1 MPFGIIAPIVGAAV
15 GIYGANKQA
24 NAAKSA
30 QQERNNATEAQYQ
43 YNKERWEMDK
53 QKMLADREF
62 KVKEIEERARQEGQ
76 LAGFKDASAARQYN
90 YQLQI
95 RNKQQDTNER
105 MYAKSNAIFQQQLGL
120 NALQERSA
128 RMDERQQLEEIKAEK
143 RYEKN
148 TAYLDGIIAEGEI
161 RARGQMGRSVQKAR
175 SVQTLKTATALT
187 LLDLSLQNATTA
199 SESAI
204 RNIKQDRTVADLNA
218 YATKM
223 LDPGVLPMPVQ
234 PLPTPMSTFMY
245 PRVYEDYDFGPEPVR
260 GAMISPSSASAQVWG
275 SSISSLAGMASQIVS
290 GFTPNVTTP
299 V

>member
-1 MPFGIIAPIVGAAV
+1 MFGIIAPIVGAAV

-30 QQERNNATEAQYQ
+30 QQERNNATEAQYE

-275 SSISSLAGMASQIVS
+275 SSISSLAGMASQIVQ
-290 GFTPNVTTP
+290 GFTPNVTA
-299 V
+299 

>member
-1 MPFGIIAPIVGAAV
+1 MFGVIAPIVGAAV

-43 YNKERWEMDK
+43 YNKEKWAMDK
-53 QKMLADREF
+53 EKMLADREF

-76 LAGFKDASAARQYN
+76 LAGYKDASAARQYN

-275 SSISSLAGMASQIVS
+275 SSISSLAGMASQIVQ
-290 GFTPNVTTP
+290 GFTPNV

>member
-1 MPFGIIAPIVGAAV
+1 MFGIIAPIVGAAV

-30 QQERNNATEAQYQ
+30 QQERNSAVDAQYE
-43 YNKERWEMDK
+43 YDKEKWAMEK
-53 QKMLADREF
+53 QQMLANREF
-62 KVKEIEERARQEGQ
+62 KVKEIEERARQEGE
-76 LAGFKDASAARQYN
+76 LAGFKDATAARQYN

-128 RMDERQQLEEIKAEK
+128 RMDERQSLEEIKAEK

-260 GAMISPSSASAQVWG
+260 GAMISPSSASAAVWG
-275 SSISSLAGMASQIVS
+275 SSISSLAGMASQIV
-290 GFTPNVTTP
+290 GNFTPNV

>member
-1 MPFGIIAPIVGAAV
+1 MFGVIAPIVGAAV

-24 NAAKSA
+24 NAAKNA
-30 QQERNNATEAQYQ
+30 QQERNNATEAQYE
-43 YNKERWEMDK
+43 YNKERWAMDK

-76 LAGFKDASAARQYN
+76 LAGFKDASNARQFN

-105 MYAKSNAIFQQQLGL
+105 MFDKSNAIYQSQLGL

-148 TAYLDGIIAEGEI
+148 TAYLDGIIAEGQI

-234 PLPTPMSTFMY
+234 PLPTPQSTFMY
-245 PRVYEDYDFGPEPVR
+245 PRVYQDYDFGPEPVK
-260 GAMISPSSASAQVWG
+260 GAIISPSNASAAVWG
-275 SSISSLAGMASQIVS
+275 SSISSLAGMASQIVQ
-290 GFTPNVTTP
+290 GFTPNVTA
-299 V
+299 

>member
-1 MPFGIIAPIVGAAV
+1 MFGIIAPIVGAAV

-105 MYAKSNAIFQQQLGL
+105 MYAKSNAIFEQQLGL

-223 LDPGVLPMPVQ
+223 LDPGILPMPVE
-234 PLPTPMSTFMY
+234 PLPTPQATFMY
-245 PRVYEDYDFGPEPVR
+245 PRVYEDYDFGPEPVP
-260 GAMISPSSASAQVWG
+260 GAMISPSSASAAVWG
-275 SSISSLAGMASQIVS
+275 SSISSLAGMASDIVGTS
-290 GFTPNVTTP
+290 IPKIFS
-299 V
+299 

>member
-1 MPFGIIAPIVGAAV
+1 MFGIIAPIVGAAV

-24 NAAKSA
+24 NAQRDA
-30 QQERNNATEAQYQ
+30 QQSRNDATAAQYE
-43 YNKERWEMDK
+43 YDKEKWAMDK
-53 QKMLADREF
+53 QQMLANREF
-62 KVKEIEERARQEGQ
+62 KVREIEERARAEGE

-95 RNKQQDTNER
+95 RDKQQDTNER
-105 MYAKSNAIFQQQLGL
+105 MYAKSNAIFQSQLGL

-161 RARGQMGRSVQKAR
+161 RARGQMGRSVAKAR

-218 YATKM
+218 FASKM

-234 PLPTPMSTFMY
+234 PLPTPMAQFMY
-245 PRVYEDYDFGPEPVR
+245 PRTYEDYDFGPEPIQ
-260 GAMISPSSASAQVWG
+260 GAMISPNSAAAQVWG
-275 SSISSLAGMASQIVS
+275 SSITSLAGAASQIVS
-290 GFTPNVTTP
+290 NFTPSV

>member
-1 MPFGIIAPIVGAAV
+1 MFGIIAPIVGAAV

-30 QQERNNATEAQYQ
+30 QAERNNATAAQHE
-43 YNKERWEMDK
+43 YNKEKWEMDK
-53 QKMLADREF
+53 QKMLADRDF
-62 KVKEIEERARQEGQ
+62 AVQEIEKRAREEGQ
-76 LAGFKDASAARQYN
+76 LAGFKDATAARQYN

-95 RNKQQDTNER
+95 RDKQQDTNER
-105 MYAKSNAIFQQQLGL
+105 MFAKSNAIFQSQLGL
-120 NALQERSA
+120 NALQERQA
-128 RMDERQQLEEIKAEK
+128 RMDERQQLSEIHAEK

-148 TAYLDGIIAEGEI
+148 TAYIDGILAEGAI
-161 RARGQMGRSVQKAR
+161 RARGVTGRSAEKAR
-175 SVQTLKTATALT
+175 SVATMKAATTLT

-204 RNIKQDRTVADLNA
+204 RGITRDRTVADLNA
-218 YATKM
+218 YASKM

-245 PRVYEDYDFGPEPVR
+245 PRTYNDYDFGPEPVA

-290 GFTPNVTTP
+290 GFTPNVTG
-299 V
+299 

>member
-1 MPFGIIAPIVGAAV
+1 MFGVIAPIVGAAV

-30 QQERNNATEAQYQ
+30 QQERNNATEAQYE

-234 PLPTPMSTFMY
+234 PLPTPMSQFMY

-260 GAMISPSSASAQVWG
+260 GAMISPNSAAAQVWG

-290 GFTPNVTTP
+290 GFTPNVTA
-299 V
+299 

>member
-30 QQERNNATEAQYQ
+30 QQERNNATEAQYE

-275 SSISSLAGMASQIVS
+275 SSISSLAGMASQIVQ
-290 GFTPNVTTP
+290 GFTPNVTA
-299 V
+299 

>member
-1 MPFGIIAPIVGAAV
+1 MFGIIAPIVGAAV

-30 QQERNNATEAQYQ
+30 QQERNNATEAQYE
-43 YNKERWEMDK
+43 YNKEKWEMDK

-128 RMDERQQLEEIKAEK
+128 RLDERQQLEEIKAEK

-275 SSISSLAGMASQIVS
+275 SSISSLARMASQIVS
-290 GFTPNVTTP
+290 NITPNV
-299 V
+299 

>member
-24 NAAKSA
+24 NAAKNA

-43 YNKERWEMDK
+43 YNKEKWAMDK
-53 QKMLADREF
+53 EKMLADREF

-275 SSISSLAGMASQIVS
+275 SSISSLAGMASQIVQ
-290 GFTPNVTTP
+290 GFTPNVTA
-299 V
+299 

>member
-1 MPFGIIAPIVGAAV
+1 MFGIIAPIVGAAV

-24 NAAKSA
+24 NAAKNA

-43 YNKERWEMDK
+43 YNKERWAMDK
-53 QKMLADREF
+53 EKMLADREF

-234 PLPTPMSTFMY
+234 PLPTPMSQFMY
-245 PRVYEDYDFGPEPVR
+245 PRVYEDYDFGPEPIR
-260 GAMISPSSASAQVWG
+260 GAMISPNSAAAQVWG

-290 GFTPNVTTP
+290 GFTPNVTA
-299 V
+299 

>member
-1 MPFGIIAPIVGAAV
+1 MFGIIAPIVGAAV

-24 NAAKSA
+24 NAAKNA
-30 QQERNNATEAQYQ
+30 QQERNNATDAQYE
-43 YNKERWEMDK
+43 YDKEKWAMEK
-53 QKMLADREF
+53 QQMLANREF
-62 KVKEIEERARQEGQ
+62 KVKEIEERARQEGE
-76 LAGFKDASAARQYN
+76 LAGFKDATAARQYN

-105 MYAKSNAIFQQQLGL
+105 MYAKSNAIFQSQLGL

-290 GFTPNVTTP
+290 GFTPNVTA
-299 V
+299 

>member
-1 MPFGIIAPIVGAAV
+1 MFGIIAPIVGAAV

-24 NAAKSA
+24 NAAKNA

-43 YNKERWEMDK
+43 YNKERWAMDK
-53 QKMLADREF
+53 EKMLADREF

-105 MYAKSNAIFQQQLGL
+105 MYAKSNAIFQSQLGL

-275 SSISSLAGMASQIVS
+275 SSISSLAGMASQIVQ
-290 GFTPNVTTP
+290 GFTPNVTA
-299 V
+299 

>member
-1 MPFGIIAPIVGAAV
+1 MFGIIAPIVGAAV

-30 QQERNNATEAQYQ
+30 QQERNNAVDAQYE
-43 YNKERWEMDK
+43 YDKEKWAMEK
-53 QKMLADREF
+53 QAMLANREF
-62 KVKEIEERARQEGQ
+62 KVKEIEERARQEGE
-76 LAGFKDASAARQYN
+76 LAGYKDASNARQYN

-105 MYAKSNAIFQQQLGL
+105 MYAKSNAIFQSQLGL

-234 PLPTPMSTFMY
+234 PLPTPMSQFMY
-245 PRVYEDYDFGPEPVR
+245 PRVYEDYDFGPEPIR
-260 GAMISPSSASAQVWG
+260 GAMISPNSAAAQVWG
-275 SSISSLAGMASQIVS
+275 SSITSLAGMASQIVGTS
-290 GFTPNVTTP
+290 IPGILNA
-299 V
+299 

>member
-30 QQERNNATEAQYQ
+30 QQERNNATDAQYE
-43 YNKERWEMDK
+43 YDKERWEMDK

-62 KVKEIEERARQEGQ
+62 KVKEIEERARQEGE

-105 MYAKSNAIFQQQLGL
+105 MYAKSNAIFETQLGL

-161 RARGQMGRSVQKAR
+161 RARGQMGRSVAKAR

-223 LDPGVLPMPVQ
+223 LDPGELPMPVE

-245 PRVYEDYDFGPEPVR
+245 PRVYDEYDFGPEPIR
-260 GAMISPSSASAQVWG
+260 GAMISPNSAAAQVWG
-275 SSISSLAGMASQIVS
+275 SSITSLAGMASQILS
-290 GFTPNVTTP
+290 NNTPNV

>member
-1 MPFGIIAPIVGAAV
+1 MFGILAPIVGAAV
-15 GIYGANKQA
+15 GIYGASKQA
-24 NAAKSA
+24 NAARSA
-30 QQERNNATEAQYQ
+30 QQERNNATQAQYE
-43 YNKERWEMDK
+43 YDKEKWEMDK

-105 MYAKSNAIFQQQLGL
+105 MYEKSNAIFQSQLGL

-223 LDPGVLPMPVQ
+223 LDPGVLPMPIQ
-234 PLPTPMSTFMY
+234 PLPTPMSTFIY
-245 PRVYEDYDFGPEPVR
+245 PRVYQDYDFGPEPVA

-290 GFTPNVTTP
+290 GFTPNVTA
-299 V
+299 

>member
-1 MPFGIIAPIVGAAV
+1 MFGIIAPIVGAAV

-30 QQERNNATEAQYQ
+30 QQSRNDATAAQYE
-43 YNKERWEMDK
+43 YDKEKWAMDK
-53 QKMLADREF
+53 QQMLANREF
-62 KVKEIEERARQEGQ
+62 KVREIEERARAEGE

-95 RNKQQDTNER
+95 RDKQQDTNER
-105 MYAKSNAIFQQQLGL
+105 MYAKSNAIFQSQLGL

-161 RARGQMGRSVQKAR
+161 RARGQMGRSVAKAR

-218 YATKM
+218 FATKM

-234 PLPTPMSTFMY
+234 PLPTPMATFMY
-245 PRVYEDYDFGPEPVR
+245 PRTYEDYDFGPQPIQ
-260 GAMISPSSASAQVWG
+260 GAMISPNSAAAQVWG
-275 SSISSLAGMASQIVS
+275 SSITSLAGAASDIV
-290 GFTPNVTTP
+290 GAVGPKLFG
-299 V
+299 

>member
-1 MPFGIIAPIVGAAV
+1 MFGVIAPIVGAAV

-105 MYAKSNAIFQQQLGL
+105 MYAKSNAIFEQQLGL

-128 RMDERQQLEEIKAEK
+128 RMDERQSLEEIKAEK

-161 RARGQMGRSVQKAR
+161 RARGQMGRSVAKAR
-175 SVQTLKTATALT
+175 SVATLKTATALT

-290 GFTPNVTTP
+290 GFTPNVTA
-299 V
+299 